1 MTAVDVRVRLERAR
15 AAAEEAG
22 VTALLISPGPDLLYL
37 TGYDSRLPDRL
48 TCLIVPATGD
58 TVVVVPALE
67 VPAVDASP
75 LGAADVQVLP
85 GARAK
90 TPTVWSRLTSRNT
103 AQSQSATACGRRRP
117 FRCAHRCRGTSS
129 APLALSSTPS
139 GCAKTPRRWPRSR
152 KQGQQSIRFM
162 PSCRTCCARSIGA

>member
-1 MTAVDVRVRLERAR
+1 MLGCRVARRMPMMAVDVRVRLERAR

-58 TVVVVPALE
+58 TVVVVPELE

-75 LGAADVQVLP
+75 LGAADVQVMAWSESEDPYRLVAAHLP
-85 GARAK
+85 RHG
-90 TPTVWSRLTSRNT
+90 TVAVSDRMW
-103 AQSQSATACGRRRP
+103 ATQ
-117 FRCAHRCRGTSS
+117 
-129 APLALSSTPS
+129 ALSLRAS
-139 GCAKTPRRWPRSR
+139 
-152 KQGQQSIRFM
+152 M
-162 PSCRTCCARSIGA
+162 P